1 MKILR
6 IGTKES
12 KEKIEKILNRKTLL
26 EDKRLEQK
34 VKEIIEDVRRN
45 GDQALLKYTRKF
57 DRVLLTSKRL
67 RVSRREIE
75 EAKRL
80 IDKDFIKALKKAYQN
95 IKKYHEKQL
104 PRSFKIYPRKGVN
117 LEERFQPLERVGLYI
132 PGGRASY
139 PSTVLM
145 AGVPAKI
152 AGVRE
157 IIMVSPPQRD
167 GKLSPYILV
176 AAGLVGISEIYK
188 AGGAQAIAALAYG
201 TEIIPKVDK
210 IVGPG
215 NIYVTLA
222 KKLVYG
228 EVDIDMLAG
237 PSEILILADESANPS
252 FIACDLIAQAEH
264 DRLSWPILVTTSLK
278 LAQKVEEEIKEQVKS
293 LRRKEII
300 DTSLKNNG
308 VLIVTK
314 NLKETIDLANEIAP
328 EHLEIMTRNPEQ
340 VAKKIKN
347 AGAIFLGPYSAESVG
362 DYIAGPNHILPTSGT
377 ARFYS
382 PLGVRDF
389 MKSSHII
396 SYSKEALKKEAKEI
410 IELAHR
416 EGLDGHA
423 RAVKIRLQ
431 PQRTPNYRKKR
442 KKPLR
447 TSRTFSGLSGCKEG
461 D

>member
-57 DRVLLTSKRL
+57 DKVSLSSKRL

-117 LEERFQPLERVGLYI
+117 LEERFKSLERVGIYI
-132 PGGRASY
+132 PGGEASY

-145 AGVPAKI
+145 AGIPARI
-152 AGVRE
+152 AGVKE
-157 IIMVSPPQRD
+157 IIMVSPPQVD

-176 AAGLVGISEIYK
+176 AADLVGIDEVYK

-201 TEIIPKVDK
+201 TETIPKVDK

-264 DRLSWPILVTTSLK
+264 DRLSWPLLISTSLK
-278 LAQKVEEEIKEQVKS
+278 LARKVEQEIKEQVKS
-293 LRRKEII
+293 LARREVINA
-300 DTSLKNNG
+300 SLKNNG
-308 VLIVTK
+308 ASIVTQ
-314 NLKETIDLANEIAP
+314 NLKEAIELANEIAP
-328 EHLEIMTRNPEQ
+328 EHLEIMTRNPEK

-347 AGAIFLGPYSAESVG
+347 AGAIFLGPYSSESVG

-377 ARFYS
+377 ARFSS

-389 MKSSHII
+389 FKSSHII
-396 SYSKEALKKEAKEI
+396 SYSKEALKKEAGEI
-410 IELAHR
+410 IELAQK
-416 EGLDGHA
+416 EGLESHA
-423 RAVKIRLQ
+423 KAIKIRMKQ
-431 PQRTPNYRKKR
+431 
-442 KKPLR
+442 
-447 TSRTFSGLSGCKEG
+447 
-461 D
+461 